1 MGRKTKDNMK
11 SMTGFGKRES
21 LCQGT
26 MVGVEVRSVNHRFCE
41 MMVRLPKP
49 LSHMEL
55 ALKEQVKRICE
66 RGRIELTVT
75 MNGGGSGTNKTVQL
89 DRAMASR
96 YVQGLRELQRELK
109 LSGTVDVN
117 VVAGFRDLFS
127 TSEESTVIKDVP
139 KVVEGLVQRAL
150 TDLEKMRKKE
160 GTALQKDLL
169 QRVQIVEGRLHVVQQ
184 RIPLAL
190 QVSADRLKTRV
201 AKLLEGE
208 RVNDDRIAQEIAMLA
223 ERSDVTEELTRL
235 KSHVAQ
241 FHSALKSKDPVGKRL
256 DFLLQEMGREVN
268 TIGSKANDSEI
279 SGQVVDLKSELEK
292 IREQVQNI
300 E

>member
-1 MGRKTKDNMK
+1 MGRKTKVNMK

-26 MVGVEVRSVNHRFCE
+26 MVGVELRSVNHRFCE
-41 MMVRLPKP
+41 ILVRLPRS
-49 LSHMEL
+49 LSNMEL
-55 ALKEQVKRICE
+55 ALKEQVKRTCE

-75 MNGGGSGTNKTVQL
+75 MNGGGSGSNKIVQM
-89 DRAMASR
+89 DRVVASR
-96 YVQGLRELQRELK
+96 YVQGLRELQREFK
-109 LSGTVDVN
+109 LSGTIDVN
-117 VVAGFRDLFS
+117 VVAGFRDVFS
-127 TSEESTVIKDVP
+127 TNEDVP
-139 KVVEGLVQRAL
+139 HSNDVSKVVEELVRRAL
-150 TDLEKMRKKE
+150 TDLEKMRKHE
-160 GTALQKDLL
+160 GVALQKDLL
-169 QRVQIVEGRLHVVQQ
+169 PRINTVERRLDTIHQ

-190 QVSADRLKTRV
+190 KVAADRLKIRV

-208 RVNDDRIAQEIAMLA
+208 RVNDDRVAQEVAMLA

-235 KSHVAQ
+235 QSHVTQ
-241 FHSALKSKDPVGKRL
+241 FRSALKSKDPVGKRL

-268 TIGSKANDSEI
+268 TIGSKANDTEI
-279 SGQVVDLKSELEK
+279 SSQVVELKSELEK

>member
-1 MGRKTKDNMK
+1 MK

-26 MVGVEVRSVNHRFCE
+26 MVGVEIRSVNHRFCE
-41 MMVRLPKP
+41 MMMRLPKP

-55 ALKEQVKRICE
+55 GLKEQVKRICE

-75 MNGGGSGTNKTVQL
+75 MNGGGSGANKTVQV

-96 YVQGLRELQRELK
+96 YVQGLRDLQREFK

-117 VVAGFRDLFS
+117 VVAGFRDLFF

-169 QRVQIVEGRLHVVQQ
+169 QRVQIVEGRLQVIQQ

-190 QVSADRLKTRV
+190 QVSADRLKARV

-208 RVNDDRIAQEIAMLA
+208 RVNEDRIAQEIAMLA

-268 TIGSKANDSEI
+268 TIGSKASDSEI
-279 SGQVVDLKSELEK
+279 SAQVVDLKSELEK

>member
-1 MGRKTKDNMK
+1 MK

-21 LCQGT
+21 LCQRA

-41 MMVRLPKP
+41 IMVRLPKT
-49 LSHMEL
+49 LSSMEL
-55 ALKEQVKRICE
+55 KLKEQVKRTCD

-75 MNGGGSGTNKTVQL
+75 MNGGGGGSKVVQL
-89 DRAMASR
+89 DRAMAGR
-96 YVQGLRELQRELK
+96 YVRGLRELQREFK

-117 VVAGFRDLFS
+117 VVAGFRDLF
-127 TSEESTVIKDVP
+127 TTQEEAMVIKDLP
-139 KVVEGLVQRAL
+139 RFVEGLAQRAL

-160 GTALQKDLL
+160 GAALQKDLL
-169 QRVQIVEGRLHVVQQ
+169 QRIQTVEGRLAIVYQHL
-184 RIPLAL
+184 PLAL
-190 QVSADRLKTRV
+190 QTAADRLKARV

-208 RVNDDRIAQEIAMLA
+208 RGNDYRVAQEIAMLA

-235 KSHVAQ
+235 QSHLAQ
-241 FHSALKSKDPVGKRL
+241 FRSALKSKDPVGKRL

-268 TIGSKANDSEI
+268 TIGSKANDIEI
-279 SGQVVDLKSELEK
+279 SSQVVELKSELEK

>member
-1 MGRKTKDNMK
+1 MK

-139 KVVEGLVQRAL
+139 KVVEGLAQRAL

>member
-1 MGRKTKDNMK
+1 MK

-41 MMVRLPKP
+41 MMVRLPRS

-55 ALKEQVKRICE
+55 ELKEQVKRMCE

-75 MNGGGSGTNKTVQL
+75 MNGGASGANKTVKF
-89 DRAMASR
+89 DRIMAKR
-96 YVQGLRELQRELK
+96 YIQGLQELQREFK

-127 TSEESTVIKDVP
+127 TSEEPTVIKDVP

-169 QRVQIVEGRLHVVQQ
+169 QRVQSIEERLHVIQQ
-184 RIPLAL
+184 RIPPAL
-190 QVSADRLKTRV
+190 QGSADRLKARV

-208 RVNDDRIAQEIAMLA
+208 RANDDRIAQEIAMLA

-235 KSHVAQ
+235 QSHVMQ
-241 FHSALKSKDPVGKRL
+241 FRSTLKSKGPVGKRL

-268 TIGSKANDSEI
+268 TIGSKASDFEI

>member
-1 MGRKTKDNMK
+1 MK

-55 ALKEQVKRICE
+55 DLKEQVKRICE

-75 MNGGGSGTNKTVQL
+75 MNGGGAGTNKTVQL

-96 YVQGLRELQRELK
+96 YVQGLRDLQREFK

-117 VVAGFRDLFS
+117 VVAGFRDLF
-127 TSEESTVIKDVP
+127 TISEEAMLIKDVP
-139 KVVEGLVQRAL
+139 KVVEGLAQRAL
-150 TDLEKMRKKE
+150 TDLEKMRRKE
-160 GTALQKDLL
+160 GAALQRDLL
-169 QRVQIVEGRLHVVQQ
+169 QRIHTVEGRLHTVHQ

-190 QVSADRLKTRV
+190 QASADRLKSRV

-208 RVNDDRIAQEIAMLA
+208 RVVNDDRVAQEVAMLA

-235 KSHVAQ
+235 QSHLAQ
-241 FHSALKSKDPVGKRL
+241 FHSALKSKEPVGKRL

-268 TIGSKANDSEI
+268 TIGSKANDGEI
-279 SGQVVDLKSELEK
+279 SSQVVELKSELEK